1 MPSDGVVLVVDL
13 LALVL
18 SSGWHIKAIT
28 KLFCKWT
35 TA

>member
-1 MPSDGVVLVVDL
+1 MPPDGVASVVDL

-18 SSGWHIKAIT
+18 SGGWPIKAI

-35 TA
+35 TV